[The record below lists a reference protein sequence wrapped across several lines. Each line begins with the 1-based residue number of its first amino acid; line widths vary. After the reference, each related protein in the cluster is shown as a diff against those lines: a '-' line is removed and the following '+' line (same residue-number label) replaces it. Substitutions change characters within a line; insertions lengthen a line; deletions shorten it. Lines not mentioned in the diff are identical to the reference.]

1 MFCSHCG
8 NQIADG
14 VNNCP
19 FCGANVGAS
28 PVPQQPIYNDTEPVP
43 GSGRMNTLSIVG
55 FVMSFVAAV
64 VGIILSAIALRQH
77 KNDITLRGKGF
88 AKAGLIIS
96 IISTVISF
104 FVYVLYF
111 FFILSY
117 VLA

>member
-1 MFCSHCG
+1 
-8 NQIADG
+8 
-14 VNNCP
+14 
-19 FCGANVGAS
+19 
-28 PVPQQPIYNDTEPVP
+28 
-43 GSGRMNTLSIVG
+43 
-55 FVMSFVAAV
+55 
-64 VGIILSAIALRQH
+64 LSAIALRQH

-117 VLA
+117 ILA